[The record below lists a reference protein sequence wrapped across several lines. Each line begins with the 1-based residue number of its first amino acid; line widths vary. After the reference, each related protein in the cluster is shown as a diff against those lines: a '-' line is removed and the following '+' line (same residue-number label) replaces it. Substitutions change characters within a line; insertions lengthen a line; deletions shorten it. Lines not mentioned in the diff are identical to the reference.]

1 MKNSRHPSNEIRQK
15 IAPTPKGQLRTHL
28 VMNEHFGVN
37 RPGKTAADKANG
49 HVPYRKNRRDG
60 AAKKAKSNSK

>member
-1 MKNSRHPSNEIRQK
+1 MKNNRHPSNEIRQNLFH
-15 IAPTPKGQLRTHL
+15 TPKGGLRLHS
-28 VMNEHFGVN
+28 VMKEQYGVA

-60 AAKKAKSNSK
+60 AAKKAKPNSK